1 MVALIDTSE
10 DILNCQEAIA
20 DLTTIRDFLR
30 WSVSLFNEH
39 QLVLG
44 HGFDDPWDE
53 AVALILH
60 ALHLPWDIDVRIQEV
75 LVGEQL

>member
-1 MVALIDTSE
+1 MVAIPDSSQDLLSID
-10 DILNCQEAIA
+10 EAISELA
-20 DLTTIRDFLR
+20 TIRDFLR

-53 AVALILH
+53 AVALVLH
-60 ALHLPWDIDVRIQEV
+60 ALHLPLNHKI
-75 LVGEQL
+75 LLLLYFL